1 MEVNVCELVVC
12 LSSDQYHV
20 CGGVSVGERLSTIG
34 QNVGVYGDFGAVD
47 GLFYSPVAQAIL
59 GLDSEVI
66 WVWWL
71 RG

>member
-20 CGGVSVGERLSTIG
+20 CGGVPVGERLSTIG

-47 GLFYSPVAQAIL
+47 GLFYSTVAQAIL
-59 GLDSEVI
+59 GLDCEVI
-66 WVWWL
+66 GVWWL